1 MSEKIIDVFRLVGH
15 LTFQC
20 RNFLQANPSKAVV
33 LDVSST
39 SSPSSDDD
47 TPLQQLTRGKY
58 FISSRPN
65 NHPFLST
72 EEINR
77 DKQQGTKKD
86 SDASSKSKKQEKSK
100 RKRQYGFDDLTSI
113 DEMNMFPFVLLQSI
127 TKHK

>member
-1 MSEKIIDVFRLVGH
+1 MIDAVCLVGH

-58 FISSRPN
+58 SLSSHFI
-65 NHPFLST
+65 
-72 EEINR
+72 
-77 DKQQGTKKD
+77 
-86 SDASSKSKKQEKSK
+86 
-100 RKRQYGFDDLTSI
+100 
-113 DEMNMFPFVLLQSI
+113 
-127 TKHK
+127 